1 MVSTIERFHCIQDS
15 QLGPNGVHYREVLLY
30 AGQPSLLFMMYIHTL
45 HVSVDSVTTPPPGG
59 SAVSLPSTTPK
70 SGPCVSATA
79 TQPESEKGTLSPVL
93 RACVRACA
101 CVCRCIT
108 CVNNHILSMPTEFNA
123 WNSDWQ
129 TK

>member
-1 MVSTIERFHCIQDS
+1 MQDS
-15 QLGPNGVHYREVLLY
+15 HLGPNGVHYREVLLY
-30 AGQPSLLFMMYIHTL
+30 AGQPSLVFMMYIHTL

-93 RACVRACA
+93 CVCVCACVRVHV
-101 CVCRCIT
+101 CVG
-108 CVNNHILSMPTEFNA
+108 V
-123 WNSDWQ
+123 
-129 TK
+129 